1 MGFLKNRYNQALV
14 LLVIFALLVVSK
26 NILPSGLIRAP
37 SFLLLPIIDWMNAFF
52 VFLLEY
58 LHLKIAT
65 RAVADV
71 VQWLFNIVQN
81 ILLGGH
87 KGFRL
92 PALPWTAVAATV
104 TVIAYSLMGWRMA
117 LFSGISVVYLA
128 VFGQWVESMQ
138 TLSLVLVTVPLSV
151 LLGLALGVL
160 AYKKKIIRQI
170 LAPLLNVAQSLPHF
184 SYLIPVVVFFGIGHH
199 AGIIATIIFATP
211 PMIRLTLLG
220 LNRVSPEIIESGYM
234 SGCNNWQILTK
245 VLIPSAKPD
254 IMIGVNQVIMQCL
267 AMVVIASFIGAPG
280 LGYKVLIMLNNLRI
294 GKALELGIS
303 IVIIAIIL
311 DRLSLAW
318 ASKQADYTEDLPFC
332 LRYKYPLMIAGLI
345 FFEYFSLFGCDPLA
359 YKIPKALTIT
369 TEPLLGRWSFLDSL
383 NTGLMD
389 YNPFGSFLSL
399 GVLIPMRDAYL
410 SLPTFAVLV
419 LVVGAGWILGGV
431 RSAMIVLAYL
441 LFIILSDWWDRT
453 MINNLPS
460 EFCGYCLCE
469 LWCSHRHIGLLV

>member
-332 LRYKYPLMIAGLI
+332 N
-345 FFEYFSLFGCDPLA
+345 S
-359 YKIPKALTIT
+359 
-369 TEPLLGRWSFLDSL
+369 RWNYSRL
-383 NTGLMD
+383 
-389 YNPFGSFLSL
+389 
-399 GVLIPMRDAYL
+399 
-410 SLPTFAVLV
+410 
-419 LVVGAGWILGGV
+419 
-431 RSAMIVLAYL
+431 
-441 LFIILSDWWDRT
+441 
-453 MINNLPS
+453 
-460 EFCGYCLCE
+460 
-469 LWCSHRHIGLLV
+469 